1 MRGRAVKAINSLPR
15 GGITPAYAGKSLN
28 SIQYEEETGDHPRV
42 CGEETKR
49 IPIISHSV

>member
-1 MRGRAVKAINSLPR
+1 MADR
-15 GGITPAYAGKSLN
+15 ITPAYAGKRTP
-28 SIQYEEETGDHPRV
+28 EEYSYIKNEDHPRV